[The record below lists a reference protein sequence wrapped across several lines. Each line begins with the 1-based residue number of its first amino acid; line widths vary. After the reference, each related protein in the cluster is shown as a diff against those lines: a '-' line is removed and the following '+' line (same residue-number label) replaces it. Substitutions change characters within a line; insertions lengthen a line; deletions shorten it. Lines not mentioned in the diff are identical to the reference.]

1 MIVIG
6 YQGIGK
12 STIAGKQGCVDLESG
27 NFRVC
32 DSGTRPPEWYRI
44 YCNIAEN
51 LSDQGYTVLIS
62 AHELV
67 REALKSDIRF
77 NKWSGKVVC
86 IYPSLNLKCEWIS
99 KLLKRYN
106 TTNLLKDSRAYVNAR
121 DMYEEGI
128 NDLAHSGFETI
139 ELQDMNYN
147 LRDIVD
153 RLQVEH

>member
-12 STIAGKQGCVDLESG
+12 STIAGKQGCIDLESG
-27 NFRVC
+27 NFWK
-32 DSGTRPPEWYRI
+32 DSSTRAPEWYRI

-51 LSDQGYTVLIS
+51 LSDQGYTVFMS
-62 AHELV
+62 SHEVV
-67 REALKSDIRF
+67 RETLKSDIRY

-86 IYPSLNLKCEWIS
+86 IYPSLNLKSEWIS

-106 TTNLLKDSRAYVNAR
+106 STNMLKDFKAYSNAR
-121 DMYEEGI
+121 DMYEDNI
-128 NDLAHSGFETI
+128 TDLAHSGFEKV
-139 ELQDMNYN
+139 ELEDMNYN
-147 LRDIVD
+147 LQDIVD